1 MTFPSQVKTR
11 SINRYFLRIFIPIV
25 LLVSTAISA
34 LLAWNDYEA
43 NKTSRLESQ
52 KLILETFAATI
63 RQPLLQ
69 GSVIEA
75 RIRANELVKNKQVY
89 CIEIT
94 SMSETI
100 QNCKNLKEASDGLNR
115 METDLYFS
123 EDRSNPMG
131 HLVITFD
138 NTDLISGIFK
148 NMGKNVGG
156 FVSLAAILFLALSIG
171 FSRIRLETN
180 ELMKIVEGH
189 RDGKN
194 DGAQFKIT
202 EFASLGKNLKHQLE
216 VSKVAAEAK
225 AALDIARQV
234 AHDIRSPIASLQIV
248 LQVAQGKIDPS
259 IKNVL
264 SHSAQRISDIAN
276 DVISQYTP
284 RNQPR
289 DENQAVNKLPMSL
302 NLALSEM
309 VAEKRLLCSGTATVD
324 IQINPFAT
332 DLFIEMRVSDFKRI
346 ISNLID
352 NAIQAVSAN
361 GRVEIIC
368 TQTDS
373 ECCISIADNGVGI
386 PTVILKVILEKGGSY
401 GKPGGKGLGLQ
412 WAKQAAERHGGRL
425 TIESEQTL
433 GTTVSIFLPT
443 LAGQNVRPHVGTQLC
458 LVNEA

>member
-1 MTFPSQVKTR
+1 MSLPSQAKTR
-11 SINRYFLRIFIPIV
+11 SISRYFLRIFIPIV
-25 LLVSTAISA
+25 LLVSTSISA
-34 LLAWNDYEA
+34 LFAWNDYKA

-75 RIRANELVKNKQVY
+75 RIRANELVKNRQVY

-100 QNCKNLKEASDGLNR
+100 QSCKKIKDVSDGLNR

-148 NMGKNVGG
+148 NIGKNVGG
-156 FVSLAAILFLALSIG
+156 FVSLAVILFLALSIG
-171 FSRIRLETN
+171 FSRVRLETN
-180 ELMKIVEGH
+180 ELMRIVEGH
-189 RDGKN
+189 SDGKN
-194 DGAQFKIT
+194 DGAQFKIK

-216 VSKVAAEAK
+216 VSKAAAEAK

-284 RNQPR
+284 RNQPQ
-289 DENQAVNKLPMSL
+289 DESQVVNKLPMSL
-302 NLALSEM
+302 NLALGEM
-309 VAEKRLLCSGTATVD
+309 VAEKKLLCSGTAPVD
-324 IQINPFAT
+324 IQIKPFAT
-332 DLFIEMRVSDFKRI
+332 DSFIEMRVSDFKRI
-346 ISNLID
+346 ISNLMD
-352 NAIQAVSAN
+352 NAIQAVSTN
-361 GRVEIIC
+361 GKVEIIC
-368 TQTDS
+368 AQTDS
-373 ECCISIADNGVGI
+373 ECCVSIADNGVGI
-386 PTVILKVILEKGGSY
+386 PAVILKAILENGGSY

-412 WAKQAAERHGGRL
+412 WAKQTAEQHGGRL

-433 GTTVSIFLPT
+433 GTTVSVFLPT
-443 LAGQNVRPHVGTQLC
+443 LAGQNIRPQVGTQLC